1 MLTVLGLGA
10 VGSFLDGHAAVGVEV
25 DLVFGGFVGGLGGSL
40 GFSTVR

>member
-10 VGSFLDGHAAVGVEV
+10 VGGLLDGHAAVGVEV
-25 DLVFGGFVGGLGGSL
+25 DFVFGGFIGGLSGSL